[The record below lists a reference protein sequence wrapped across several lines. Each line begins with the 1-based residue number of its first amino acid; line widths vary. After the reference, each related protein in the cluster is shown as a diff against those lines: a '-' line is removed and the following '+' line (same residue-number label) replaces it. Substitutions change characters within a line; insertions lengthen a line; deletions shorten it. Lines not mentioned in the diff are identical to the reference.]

1 MNLDEL
7 LAAAQQELAT
17 LTQADQVEA
26 FRIKFLGA
34 KGLLKTASDQLKTL
48 PNDQKRGYG
57 SKLNTVKQ
65 AVQAAYDAAK
75 ASVGQKSGNRE
86 SLVDITEPGRLSFA
100 DYHPGSLHIIHQT
113 IDALTDLFGRMGFSI
128 AQGPELEDEF
138 HNFEA
143 LNVPRQHPARDPLDN
158 FYLQQPAGAAPFML
172 RSQTS
177 SVQIR
182 VLETSR
188 PPVRIVAPGRVYRP
202 DTVDA
207 THSFMFH
214 QIEGLVVDEHITM
227 VDLKTCIDQFAKAF
241 FGADVETRFRPS
253 FFPFTEPSAEFDVRF
268 HYADG
273 SSKWVELGGCG
284 MVDPNVLEMV
294 HVDPEQYTGFAFG
307 LGVERIAMRKHGIED
322 IRLLFENDVRFL
334 KQF

>member
-7 LAAAQQELAT
+7 LAQAQQELSS
-17 LTQADQVEA
+17 LSSADQIEA
-26 FRIKFLGA
+26 FRIKYLGS
-34 KGLLKTASDQLKTL
+34 KGLLKVASDQLKSL
-48 PNDQKRGYG
+48 PNDQKRAYG
-57 SKLNTVKQ
+57 AKLNSVKQ
-65 AVQAAYDAAK
+65 AVQSGYDAAK
-75 ASVGQKSGNRE
+75 DRLGSSACSAEV
-86 SLVDITEPGRLSFA
+86 LVDITEPGRITFG
-100 DYHPGSLHIIHQT
+100 DYHPGSLHIVHQT
-113 IDALTDLFGRMGFSI
+113 IDALTELFGRMGFSI

-143 LNVPRQHPARDPLDN
+143 LNVPRHHPARDPLDN
-158 FYLQQPAGAAPFML
+158 FYLQRPSGAAPFML

-182 VLETSR
+182 VLETHK
-188 PPVRIVAPGRVYRP
+188 PPVRIIAPGRVYRP

-214 QIEGLVVDEHITM
+214 QIEGLVVDEDITM

-284 MVDPNVLEMV
+284 MVDPNVLETV
-294 HVDPEQYTGFAFG
+294 KIDPEKYTGFAFG

>member
-7 LAAAQQELAT
+7 LAAAQQELST
-17 LTQADQVEA
+17 LTQTDQVEA
-26 FRIKFLGA
+26 FRIKYLGT

-48 PNDQKRGYG
+48 PNDQKRAYG
-57 SKLNTVKQ
+57 SHLNAVKQ
-65 AVQAAYDAAK
+65 SIQSGYDAAK
-75 ASVGQKSGNRE
+75 ATVGQKSATTQ

-128 AQGPELEDEF
+128 AEGPELEDEF

-158 FYLQQPAGAAPFML
+158 FYLKQPAGAAPFML

-182 VLETSR
+182 VLETQK

-241 FGADVETRFRPS
+241 FGSDVETRFRPS

-273 SSKWVELGGCG
+273 GSKWVELGGCG
-284 MVDPNVLEMV
+284 MVDPNVLQMV
-294 HVDPEQYTGFAFG
+294 HVDPEKYTGFAFG

-322 IRLLFENDVRFL
+322 IRLLFDNDIRFL
-334 KQF
+334 RQF

>member
-7 LAAAQQELAT
+7 LAQAQQELSS
-17 LTQADQVEA
+17 LSSADQIEA
-26 FRIKFLGA
+26 FRIKYLGS
-34 KGLLKTASDQLKTL
+34 KGLLKVASDQLKSL
-48 PNDQKRGYG
+48 PNDQKRAYG
-57 SKLNTVKQ
+57 AKLNSVKQ
-65 AVQAAYDAAK
+65 AVQSGYDAAK
-75 ASVGQKSGNRE
+75 DRLGSSACSAEV
-86 SLVDITEPGRLSFA
+86 LVDITEPGRITFG
-100 DYHPGSLHIIHQT
+100 DYHPGSLHIVHQT
-113 IDALTDLFGRMGFSI
+113 IDALTELFGRMGFSI

-143 LNVPRQHPARDPLDN
+143 LNVPRHHPARDPLDN
-158 FYLQQPAGAAPFML
+158 FYLQRPSGAAPFML

-182 VLETSR
+182 VLETHK
-188 PPVRIVAPGRVYRP
+188 PPVRIIAPGRVYRP

-214 QIEGLVVDEHITM
+214 QIEGLVVDEDITM

-284 MVDPNVLEMV
+284 MVDPNVLETV
-294 HVDPEQYTGFAFG
+294 KIDPEKYTGFAFG

-322 IRLLFENDVRFL
+322 ILLLFENDVRFL

>member
-7 LAAAQQELAT
+7 HAAAQKELSTLAT
-17 LTQADQVEA
+17 MEQLET
-26 FRIKFLGA
+26 FRIKYLGS
-34 KGLLKTASDQLKTL
+34 KGLLKAASDHLKTI
-48 PNDQKRGYG
+48 PNDQKRNYG

-65 AVQAAYDAAK
+65 AVQMGYDAAK
-75 ASVGQKSGNRE
+75 TRMAGSPESGE
-86 SLVDITEPGRLSFA
+86 ILEDITEPGRMAFA

-113 IDALTDLFGRMGFSI
+113 IDALTDLFGRMGFSV
-128 AQGPELEDEF
+128 AEGPELEDEF

-158 FYLQQPAGAAPFML
+158 FYLQRPPGGTPFML

-182 VLETSR
+182 VLETQK

-227 VDLKTCIDQFAKAF
+227 IDLKTCIEQFARAF

-253 FFPFTEPSAEFDVRF
+253 YFPFTEPSAEFDVRF
-268 HYADG
+268 HYAHG
-273 SSKWVELGGCG
+273 GSKWVELGGCG

-294 HVDPEQYTGFAFG
+294 KVDPEKYSGFAFG

-334 KQF
+334 RQF

>member
-7 LAAAQQELAT
+7 LAQAQQELTA
-17 LTQADQVEA
+17 LTTAEQVEA
-26 FRIKFLGA
+26 FRIKYLGT
-34 KGLLKTASDQLKTL
+34 KGLLKQAGDQLKSL
-48 PNDQKRGYG
+48 PNDQKRNYG
-57 SKLNTVKQ
+57 SKLNSVKQ
-65 AVQAAYDAAK
+65 AVQSGYDQAK
-75 ASVGQKSGNRE
+75 AGLGENRGTGDV
-86 SLVDITEPGRLSFA
+86 LIDITEPGRIAF
-100 DYHPGSLHIIHQT
+100 DNYHPGSLHIIHQT
-113 IDALTDLFGRMGFSI
+113 IDALTDLFGRMGFSV

-143 LNVPRQHPARDPLDN
+143 LNVPPQHPARDPLDN
-158 FYLQQPAGAAPFML
+158 FYLQRPAGAAPFML

-182 VLETSR
+182 VLESR
-188 PPVRIVAPGRVYRP
+188 KPPVRIIAPGRVYRP

-241 FGADVETRFRPS
+241 FGTDVQTRFRPS

-268 HYADG
+268 DYADG

-284 MVDPNVLEMV
+284 MVDPNVLETV
-294 HVDPEQYTGFAFG
+294 KIDPEKYTGFAFG

>member
-7 LAAAQQELAT
+7 LAAARMELST
-17 LTQADQVEA
+17 LNTNEQLEA
-26 FRIKFLGA
+26 FRIKYLGS
-34 KGLLKTASDQLKTL
+34 KGLLKTAGDQLKTL
-48 PNDQKRGYG
+48 PGDQKRAYG
-57 SKLNTVKQ
+57 AKLNTVKQ
-65 AVQAAYDAAK
+65 AIQLGYDETK
-75 ASVGQKSGNRE
+75 ANLSRNTDADE
-86 SLVDITEPGRLSFA
+86 LTVDITEPGRLA
-100 DYHPGSLHIIHQT
+100 YDDYHPGSLHIIHQT

-128 AQGPELEDEF
+128 AEGPELEDEF

-143 LNVPRQHPARDPLDN
+143 LNVPRHHPARDPLDN
-158 FYLQQPAGAAPFML
+158 FYLRRPSGAAPFML

-182 VLETSR
+182 VLETR
-188 PPVRIVAPGRVYRP
+188 KPPVRIVAPGRVYRP

-207 THSFMFH
+207 THAFMFH

-227 VDLKTCIDQFAKAF
+227 IDLKTCIDQFAKAF

-253 FFPFTEPSAEFDVRF
+253 FFPFTEPSAEIDVRF

-284 MVDPNVLEMV
+284 MVDPNVLTAV
-294 HVDPEQYTGFAFG
+294 HLDSEKYTGFAFG
-307 LGVERIAMRKHGIED
+307 MGVERIAMRKHGIED

>member
-7 LAAAQQELAT
+7 QAAAQKELSTLAT
-17 LTQADQVEA
+17 MEQLEA
-26 FRIKFLGA
+26 FRIKYLGG
-34 KGLLKTASDQLKTL
+34 KGLLKAASDHLKTL
-48 PNDQKRGYG
+48 PNDQKRTHGG
-57 SKLNTVKQ
+57 KLNTVKQ
-65 AVQAAYDAAK
+65 AIQIGYEEAK
-75 ASVGQKSGNRE
+75 TRLAGSPETVDTR
-86 SLVDITEPGRLSFA
+86 VDITEPGRMAFV
-100 DYHPGSLHIIHQT
+100 DYHSGSLHIVHQT
-113 IDALTDLFGRMGFSI
+113 IEALTDLFGQMGFSI
-128 AQGPELEDEF
+128 AEGPEIEDEF

-143 LNVPRQHPARDPLDN
+143 LNVPPQHPARDPLDN
-158 FYLQQPAGAAPFML
+158 FYIQRPPGATAYML

-182 VLETSR
+182 VLEKQK
-188 PPVRIVAPGRVYRP
+188 PPIRIVSPGRVYRP

-227 VDLKTCIDQFAKAF
+227 IDLKTCIDQFAKAF

-253 FFPFTEPSAEFDVRF
+253 FFPFTEPSAEFDVQF

-273 SSKWVELGGCG
+273 ESRWVELGGCG

-294 HVDPEQYTGFAFG
+294 HVDPEKYTGFAFG

-334 KQF
+334 QQF

>member
-7 LAAAQQELAT
+7 LAQAQQELSS
-17 LTQADQVEA
+17 LSSADQIEA
-26 FRIKFLGA
+26 FRIKYLGS
-34 KGLLKTASDQLKTL
+34 KGLLKVASDQLKSL
-48 PNDQKRGYG
+48 PNDQKRAYG
-57 SKLNTVKQ
+57 AKLNSVKQ
-65 AVQAAYDAAK
+65 SVQSGYDAAK
-75 ASVGQKSGNRE
+75 DRLGSSAGSAEV
-86 SLVDITEPGRLSFA
+86 LVDITEPGRITFG
-100 DYHPGSLHIIHQT
+100 DYHPGSLHIVHQT
-113 IDALTDLFGRMGFSI
+113 IDALTELFGRMGFSI

-143 LNVPRQHPARDPLDN
+143 LNVPRHHPARDPLDN
-158 FYLQQPAGAAPFML
+158 FYLQRPSGAAPFML

-182 VLETSR
+182 VLETHK
-188 PPVRIVAPGRVYRP
+188 PPVRIIAPGRVYRP

-214 QIEGLVVDEHITM
+214 QIEGLVVDEDITM

-284 MVDPNVLEMV
+284 MVDPNVLETV
-294 HVDPEQYTGFAFG
+294 KIDPEKYTGFAFG

>member
-1 MNLDEL
+1 VNLDEL
-7 LAAAQQELAT
+7 LAAAQKEISTLAS
-17 LTQADQVEA
+17 ADQLEA
-26 FRIKFLGA
+26 FRIKYLGS
-34 KGLLKTASDQLKTL
+34 KGILKSASDHLKTL
-48 PNDQKRGYG
+48 PNAQKRDYG
-57 SKLNTVKQ
+57 AKLNNAKQ
-65 AVQAAYDAAK
+65 TIQSGYDAAK
-75 ASVGQKSGNRE
+75 DRLSRGAEISEV
-86 SLVDITEPGRLSFA
+86 LVDITEPGRLAFA
-100 DYHPGSLHIIHQT
+100 NYHPGSLHIIHQT

-128 AQGPELEDEF
+128 AEGPELEDEF

-143 LNVPRQHPARDPLDN
+143 LNVPRHHPARDPLDN
-158 FYLQQPAGAAPFML
+158 FYIQRPAGAAPFML

-182 VLETSR
+182 VLETHK

-227 VDLKTCIDQFAKAF
+227 IDLKTCIDQFAKAF

-284 MVDPNVLEMV
+284 MVDPNVLETV
-294 HVDPEQYTGFAFG
+294 RVDPEKYTGFAFG

-322 IRLLFENDVRFL
+322 IRMLFENDVRFL
-334 KQF
+334 RQF